1 MICNI
6 GRFFVLEG
14 AELTEPKDYAIWE
27 IPRSFKFLTLPTT
40 LWLNT
45 FSIQIHG
52 DTKTHFINF
61 IGLNTMSCN
70 IMFYNSSPHFR
81 LHLSHL
87 TIMIKI
93 LTSHNFQPARL
104 SLKYLVHHFIF
115 SEKTCSHRYH
125 YLSKARPKK
134 DKLSNARVCNLFF
147 KIFVGPRSILWG
159 SLIAPIVA
167 FVWSSPWVS
176 KPGWF
181 SCLNSHLHTVNLTF
195 TSGATPAFPTNKDV
209 HCTSLHSAGSPSRH
223 PQCKQYRAGHDGL
236 PTWAAVRFYLVLSVR
251 LTYELV
257 GFIQRLTKRNSH

>member
-70 IMFYNSSPHFR
+70 IMFYNSSLNFR

-115 SEKTCSHRYH
+115 SDKNL
-125 YLSKARPKK
+125 LSIGIIIFQKLEPKRTSCQTQECVTYFLK
-134 DKLSNARVCNLFF
+134 FLLDQGPFCWGHWLPLFWPSCDP
-147 KIFVGPRSILWG
+147 PRGFQSQGG
-159 SLIAPIVA
+159 SLA
-167 FVWSSPWVS
+167 W
-176 KPGWF
+176 
-181 SCLNSHLHTVNLTF
+181 TLT
-195 TSGATPAFPTNKDV
+195 
-209 HCTSLHSAGSPSRH
+209 CT
-223 PQCKQYRAGHDGL
+223 QW
-236 PTWAAVRFYLVLSVR
+236 T
-251 LTYELV
+251 
-257 GFIQRLTKRNSH
+257 